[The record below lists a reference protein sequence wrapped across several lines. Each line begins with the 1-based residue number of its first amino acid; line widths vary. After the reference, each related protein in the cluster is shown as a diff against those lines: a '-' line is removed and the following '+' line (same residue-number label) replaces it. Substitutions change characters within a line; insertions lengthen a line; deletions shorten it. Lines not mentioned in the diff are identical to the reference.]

1 MTISEYYESYIEKG
15 EHIVIVLGDVHRRW
29 EEAARAIDRAGLYG
43 RTIIQVGDF
52 GLGFGDLDRER
63 QQVAAL
69 GAALYRRRNRLLIVR
84 GNHDNPA
91 LFRAPTELAGGAIR
105 LTPDYSLETVE
116 GRKVLL
122 VGGAISVDRRL
133 RRVGRS
139 YWPDEAFVLDLT
151 RLAALDLSDLD
162 AVITHT
168 APGVAPPPLDR
179 YNHFIAIAAAPA
191 PSRYRAA
198 LQRLY
203 TRDETLADDVG
214 AERRALD
221 ALYRAIRT
229 RTAIP
234 HWIYGHFHHHAT
246 AVYED
251 TRFTALSK
259 LQMLE
264 IGKR

>member
-1 MTISEYYESYIEKG
+1 
-15 EHIVIVLGDVHRRW
+15 VIVLGDVHRRW
-29 EEAARAIDRAGLYG
+29 EEAARAIDHAGLYG

-91 LFRAPTELAGGAIR
+91 LFRTPTELAGGAIR
-105 LTPDYSLETVE
+105 LMPDYSLETVE
-116 GRKVLL
+116 ERKVLL
-122 VGGAISVDRRL
+122 VGGAISVDRKL
-133 RRVGRS
+133 RRAGRS
-139 YWPDEAFVLDLT
+139 YWPDEAFVLDLA
-151 RLAALDLSDLD
+151 RLAALDLSDLG

-168 APGVAPPPLDR
+168 SPSVAPPPLDR
-179 YNHFIAIAAAPA
+179 YNHFIAAAPA
-191 PSRYRAA
+191 SSRYRAA

-229 RTAIP
+229 RTAVP

-246 AVYED
+246 AVYEA
-251 TRFTALSK
+251 TRFTALGK
-259 LQMLE
+259 LQVLE